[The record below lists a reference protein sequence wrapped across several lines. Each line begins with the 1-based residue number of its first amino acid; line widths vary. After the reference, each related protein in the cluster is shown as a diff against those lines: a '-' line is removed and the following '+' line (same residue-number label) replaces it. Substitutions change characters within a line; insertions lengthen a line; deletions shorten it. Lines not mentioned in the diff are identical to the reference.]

1 MEKLNTIEKIIVREN
16 KTLKLNNVLIREIV
30 QNELMDINTIS
41 YMMDSYIKSKGNTA
55 VGPMINYTT
64 TEVENDQMKLVL
76 KLMVQLKNPIVNM
89 EKPYEFKSQ
98 IRVQNC
104 LFARFNEKEENL
116 QFAYSKLQLYA
127 FENDIKLKGDSYTVF
142 VDQKEDNLMADV
154 FMEIQKGGE
163 GLGGI

>member
-1 MEKLNTIEKIIVREN
+1 LNTIEKIIVREN
-16 KTLKLNNVLIREIV
+16 KTLKLNNVLIREV
-30 QNELMDINTIS
+30 SENELMDINTIS
-41 YMMDSYIKSKGNTA
+41 YMMDSYIKTKGNAA

-64 TEVENDQMKLVL
+64 TEVENEQMKLVL